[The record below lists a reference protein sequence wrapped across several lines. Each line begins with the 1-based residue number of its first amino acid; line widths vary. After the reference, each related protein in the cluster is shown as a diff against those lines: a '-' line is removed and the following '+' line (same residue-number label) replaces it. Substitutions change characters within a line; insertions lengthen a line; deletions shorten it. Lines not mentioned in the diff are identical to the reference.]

1 MSGESTMNVSNYH
14 SLYIEIFK
22 TPNDINP
29 SFIRY
34 IFQMRMTN
42 RPTREKYKLNIEI
55 PKSNQVRFGTK
66 ILR

>member
-22 TPNDINP
+22 TTNDINP